1 MAAAADNVRAEIDAL
16 YRKESRRIFATLIR
30 LLGDFERAEEAL
42 HDAFRAAVEKWPSEG
57 LPQNPVSWLVSAG
70 RFKSIDKQRR
80 DKRFDHLEDRPDVAE
95 SLSDGSAA
103 LEDREEL
110 LEDDRLRL
118 VFTCCHP
125 ALAPDAQV
133 ALTLR
138 EVCGL
143 ATEEI
148 AAAFLTP
155 APTLAQRIVRAK
167 GKIRDANIPYE
178 VPGREELPARLDSVL
193 RVIYLVFNEGYLASR
208 GESATRA
215 DLSGEAIRLG
225 RLVVELLPEPEAR
238 GLLALTQLHESRRE
252 ARAAAQGELV
262 LLDDQDRTRWNH
274 ALIEEG
280 SALVRAALTAR
291 PSPGPYALQAAIAA
305 VHAEAPRPEDTDWR
319 EIVGLYDLL
328 LAVTPSPIVALNR
341 AVALAMRDGPE
352 AGLVVL
358 DQLLE
363 GGELDGYQLAHA
375 ARADLCRRLGRHAEA
390 RKAYERAISLTAQG
404 PAKRF
409 LERRLAALP
418 A

>member
-1 MAAAADNVRAEIDAL
+1 
-16 YRKESRRIFATLIR
+16 
-30 LLGDFERAEEAL
+30 
-42 HDAFRAAVEKWPSEG
+42 
-57 LPQNPVSWLVSAG
+57 
-70 RFKSIDKQRR
+70 
-80 DKRFDHLEDRPDVAE
+80 
-95 SLSDGSAA
+95 
-103 LEDREEL
+103 
-110 LEDDRLRL
+110 
-118 VFTCCHP
+118 
-125 ALAPDAQV
+125 
-133 ALTLR
+133 
-138 EVCGL
+138 
-143 ATEEI
+143 
-148 AAAFLTP
+148 
-155 APTLAQRIVRAK
+155 
-167 GKIRDANIPYE
+167 
-178 VPGREELPARLDSVL
+178 
-193 RVIYLVFNEGYLASR
+193 VFNEGYLASR

-238 GLLALTQLHESRRE
+238 GLLALMLLHESRRE
-252 ARAAAQGELV
+252 ARADAQGELV

-404 PAKRF
+404 PARRF